1 LDPAAHQG
9 KAECAAA
16 PVSQDCSHPKG
27 TTQSPGAGRRA
38 GDIPLQSSTIGTVA
52 GLIGM
57 GKVQNA
63 RWEWF
68 PLKSEHRWL
77 NYLLVLTPVAITLSL
92 LHAGPLVIFI
102 TAGLAI
108 VPLAGILGE
117 STGTLATYSGPAVGG
132 LLNAT
137 LGNAT
142 ELIIAIFA
150 LHAGH
155 INVVKASLSGSIMG
169 NLLLVLG
176 LSIMAGGAKHNFQR
190 FSCSSSSI
198 NSTMLMIAVTALVM
212 PAVFNLTV
220 FGNLEHHS
228 SSRLENLSL
237 WTSGVLILLYV
248 ANLVFVFRTHR
259 DIFIPEGNPEAPAT
273 SKRQAVWALITATLL
288 IAVLSETLVDQIA
301 PVTKALG
308 LTELFVGVIVVALI
322 GNSAENSTAILMA
335 RRNHMDLAMTIA
347 TGASTQIAL
356 FVAPVLVFLS
366 LALGHPMTLLFNG
379 FEIAGIFL
387 SVLVVAMI
395 SSDGETHWFEG
406 AQLLAVYAIIAVA
419 FYFVPE

>member
-1 LDPAAHQG
+1 M
-9 KAECAAA
+9 
-16 PVSQDCSHPKG
+16 
-27 TTQSPGAGRRA
+27 TQTPGAGRGA
-38 GDIPLQSSTIGTVA
+38 GDIPLESSTIGTLA
-52 GLIGM
+52 GLIRM
-57 GKVQNA
+57 AKTQNEW
-63 RWEWF
+63 WEWF

-92 LHAGPLVIFI
+92 LHAGPLAIFI

-198 NSTMLMIAVTALVM
+198 NSTMLMIAVAALVM

-259 DIFIPEGNPEAPAT
+259 DIFTPEESNLEAPAT
-273 SKRQAVWALITATLL
+273 SKKQAVWALITATLL
-288 IAVLSETLVDQIA
+288 IAVLSEMLVNQIA

-419 FYFVPE
+419 FYFVPG

>member
-1 LDPAAHQG
+1 MG
-9 KAECAAA
+9 KA
-16 PVSQDCSHPKG
+16 
-27 TTQSPGAGRRA
+27 
-38 GDIPLQSSTIGTVA
+38 
-52 GLIGM
+52 
-57 GKVQNA
+57 QNA

-92 LHAGPLVIFI
+92 LHAGPLLIFI

-117 STGTLATYSGPAVGG
+117 STGTLAAYSGPAVGG

-356 FVAPVLVFLS
+356 FVAPVLIFLS